1 MNSSAMLNQE
11 SSLTLRNKFGQ
22 SDGIRSTK
30 AFLTSVTP
38 NAGMEKKQSLAF
50 GSDIQQDL
58 AMGKKGPREVFGAKA
73 YLERQKQQK

>member
-1 MNSSAMLNQE
+1 MTQRQVRIANLVKGDHLDIMNSSAMLNQE

-50 GSDIQQDL
+50 GSDI
-58 AMGKKGPREVFGAKA
+58 
-73 YLERQKQQK
+73 

>member
-1 MNSSAMLNQE
+1 MTQRQVRIANLVKGDHLDIMNSSAMLNQE

-38 NAGMEKKQSLAF
+38 NAGMEKK
-50 GSDIQQDL
+50 
-58 AMGKKGPREVFGAKA
+58 
-73 YLERQKQQK
+73 